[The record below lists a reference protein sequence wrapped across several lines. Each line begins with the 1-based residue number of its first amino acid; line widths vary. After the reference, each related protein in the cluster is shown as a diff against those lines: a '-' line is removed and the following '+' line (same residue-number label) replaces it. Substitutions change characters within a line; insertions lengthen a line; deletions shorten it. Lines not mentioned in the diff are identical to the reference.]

1 LPVAELPVAECM
13 EVNRLTIPDALQR
26 DMSATMA
33 EFARGL
39 GIAFPAAGIPD
50 HVDEVSRVFSIPLDG
65 GRCEISAEPGPVRK
79 IALLQLPTLRVR
91 IAFFGSNQAQR
102 SAFLSHMDLVMRR
115 GGG

>member
-1 LPVAELPVAECM
+1 M
-13 EVNRLTIPDALQR
+13 EVARPAVPDVLQR

-39 GIAFPAAGIPD
+39 GMAFPAAGIPD
-50 HVDEVSRVFSIPLDG
+50 HVDEAGRVFSVPMSG
-65 GRCEISAEPGPVRK
+65 GHCEIAAEPGPLRK

-91 IAFFGSNQAQR
+91 IAFIGGNQAQR
-102 SAFLSHMDLVMRR
+102 RAFLTHMDLVMRR